1 MNNNG
6 FIVIC
11 ASNEG
16 GICQYTDDVADL
28 DGGNTVTIEACSNAD
43 GTGCKI
49 IDVFG
54 IPGKKDDDAKDQ
66 DFTDGRAYRLEGPV
80 HDTPKGIWDRDDW
93 VILKP
98 LDGEDT
104 TPGDRDDFN
113 LIITEV
119 TDTDNFIELH
129 STNVHNNYPFPDV
142 SRMFVL
148 ICLCLLFIE
157 RYMFWLSSYDV
168 YSLTYLLLFSVFC
181 WYFAELFCCQ
191 VYRRK
196 LVFTNTNC
204 VPFEG

>member
-1 MNNNG
+1 MFGVANSVLFLSSLCSIQNLYLKRYDGDSQSPSKSFELEDKFVNNNG

-28 DGGNTVTIEACSNAD
+28 DGGNTITIEACSSNAD
-43 GTGCKI
+43 GTVCKI

-54 IPGKKDDDAKDQ
+54 VPGDKSVDAETLQ
-66 DFTDGRAYRLEGPV
+66 DFTDGRAYRLEGPT
-80 HDTPKGIWDRDDW
+80 HDTPKGTWKRDDW

-119 TDTDNFIELH
+119 TDRDNFIELH
-129 STNVHNNYPFPDV
+129 STNVHNNYTFPDV

-148 ICLCLLFIE
+148 ICLCFFFIE
-157 RYMFWLSSYDV
+157 RYML
-168 YSLTYLLLFSVFC
+168 
-181 WYFAELFCCQ
+181 
-191 VYRRK
+191 
-196 LVFTNTNC
+196 
-204 VPFEG
+204 